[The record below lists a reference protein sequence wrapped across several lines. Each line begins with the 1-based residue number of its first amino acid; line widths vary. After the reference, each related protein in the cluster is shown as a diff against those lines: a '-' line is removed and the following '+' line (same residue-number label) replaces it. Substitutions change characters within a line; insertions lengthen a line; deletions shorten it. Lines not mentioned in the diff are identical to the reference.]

1 MALENSSAPAGLAA
15 PRHWSLTALLARHPL
30 SWGRG
35 TLTPEASDR
44 PTLLLLSDG
53 RCRRTR
59 RMLAQALAPLA
70 GTALADGF
78 HFRFFDRDYGPTPE
92 RLARWHAI
100 VHQQPTPSPLLVFL
114 SPGGRPFLT
123 ASALSGAE
131 GGFGP
136 EAERVLT
143 AILEQLETDADAVER
158 QGQAVLDAEADG
170 LAALPGVGGWGPL
183 EKAFLRALEH
193 ATDERDHGLGAG
205 PKQPFPALLQAQL
218 ALPSRRDEAM
228 MTLTALCRRGLQ
240 DHVGGGFFNHSEDRS
255 WREPYPELRF
265 DHTALL
271 MLALVEALRFGADP
285 LFEQALRQA
294 AQGLCDRLEA
304 HGGRLPL
311 AEHTVLR
318 DDPQA
323 PFLWHRA
330 ALQRSLSTEAY
341 AVLETL
347 YGLDKAANAGRLWR
361 LERRDA
367 WRSVVHRLGLEAADA
382 ERLLEEGLGA
392 LKRERD
398 ALDFTAVYPTLT
410 NALAARALL
419 SAGSFLKAPSFLTHG
434 LALTE
439 ELLAD
444 WDGAPA
450 LAWQPFETGWHPD
463 PAAPPSSH
471 EGTIGA
477 QGALLMAIFEA
488 LQEGWHPVLAARGEA
503 LAEALAEQFEPHAL
517 EAGDGARS
525 SPLILATEALLLA
538 SALYQ
543 QPTWREQAERFL
555 AAVSAPAQARPLQ
568 FASAL
573 TLARHRPEV
582 VVLRGAESEA
592 RAQVLRA
599 QGGLRYWAFAPPMP
613 WLCKLLGDALAAQP
627 WDKLLLSGTGPL
639 RPEQEDPRPSP
650 QIGAKVLSFPFR
662 KPEA

>member
-1 MALENSSAPAGLAA
+1 
-15 PRHWSLTALLARHPL
+15 
-30 SWGRG
+30 
-35 TLTPEASDR
+35 
-44 PTLLLLSDG
+44 
-53 RCRRTR
+53 
-59 RMLAQALAPLA
+59 MLAQALAPLA
-70 GTALADGF
+70 GTALEDGF

-100 VHQQPTPSPLLVFL
+100 VHEQPAPSPLLVFL

-123 ASALSGAE
+123 ASALSGPE
-131 GGFGP
+131 GGVGP

-170 LAALPGVGGWGPL
+170 LAALPGMGGWGPI
-183 EKAFLRALEH
+183 EKAFLGALAQ

-311 AEHTVLR
+311 AEHTILR
-318 DDPQA
+318 EDPQG

-330 ALQRSLSTEAY
+330 ALQRTLSAEAY
-341 AVLETL
+341 AVLGTL

-367 WRSVVHRLGLEAADA
+367 WRSVVHRLGLDA
-382 ERLLEEGLGA
+382 GDAQRRLDEGLET
-392 LKRERD
+392 LKRHRD
-398 ALDFTAVYPTLT
+398 PLDFTAVYPTLT

-419 SAGSFLKAPSFLTHG
+419 SAGSFLKAPGLLTHG

-463 PAAPPSSH
+463 PAAPPTTP

-477 QGALLMAIFEA
+477 QGALLLAIFEA

-503 LAEALAEQFEPHAL
+503 LAQTLAESFEADAL

-525 SPLILATEALLLA
+525 SPLILATEALLIA

-543 QPTWREQAERFL
+543 QPAWRERAERFL

-573 TLARHRPEV
+573 TLALHRPEV
-582 VVLRGAESEA
+582 MVLRGAESEA
-592 RAQVLRA
+592 RGRALRA
-599 QGGLRYWAFAPPMP
+599 QGGLRCWAFLPPAP
-613 WLCKLLGDALAAQP
+613 WLHKMLGEALTAEP
-627 WDKLLLSGTGPL
+627 WDKLVLSGTGPL
-639 RPEQEDPRPSP
+639 RPAQGASTPPP
-650 QIGAKVLSFPFR
+650 KPGAKVLSFPSR